1 MTNVYSFAVEPA
13 NTSISGSDGLAE
25 AIQLLGS
32 RGMRSQN
39 THVPHPQMPSLSFG
53 VPSIWPTESHPE
65 DRLHKRH
72 HQILPHR

>member
-1 MTNVYSFAVEPA
+1 MFFVVEPA

-32 RGMRSQN
+32 RGIRSQN
-39 THVPHPQMPSLSFG
+39 SHVPHPQMSSLTFG
-53 VPSIWPTESHPE
+53 VPSIWPTEPHSE